1 MYYKKEEGECMK
13 KEGNKRLNVII
24 NPELHKKI
32 KVAAA
37 ENEITLGEYVSQAL
51 LEKLESEKEGE

>member
-1 MYYKKEEGECMK
+1 MK